1 MDLAWISVAAL
12 ALTVLVS
19 CTTRMNPGV
28 LAIALAWNIALWIA
42 PLLGLPL
49 GIKLV
54 LAGFPSELFLT
65 LTGVTLLFAQAQV
78 NGTLTRVAHVAVG
91 CCRGQA
97 GFIPF
102 VFFGLAATLSA
113 IGAGSVATAAL
124 MAPMAMA
131 AAANARIPAFL
142 MAIMVGHGAVAGG
155 MSPFAVTGIIA
166 NGLMDRM
173 NLPGHHWQTFFHNF
187 AANALVA
194 VTGYLAFGG
203 WRLIWRKPEADA
215 FGQNSLATELRSSRR
230 EEAHSFRA
238 GSRRPKAEL
247 SESLLTSAATHQE
260 DDAHE
265 NTSEDTHAKSESS
278 ARFRR
283 AHWVTLAVIALLIIG
298 VLVFKVHV
306 GMAAFAAA
314 ALLTML
320 GLADEKET
328 FRAVPWPVILMVC
341 GVTVLTSLLE
351 RTGGIDRVTGVIASV
366 SSQRSLPGV
375 MAFATGV
382 ISVYSSTSGVV
393 LPALLPAVPGLLEKI
408 GGGDPLALASSINI
422 GGNLVDVSPLS
433 TIGALCIACAAASED
448 RRVLFN
454 KVLAWGLSMSVVAA
468 VLCILLFGLR

>member
-19 CTTRMNPGV
+19 CTTRMNPGI
-28 LAIALAWNIALWIA
+28 LAVALAWIIAVWIS
-42 PLLGLPL
+42 PLLGQPL
-49 GIKLV
+49 GIKSV

-78 NGTLTRVAHVAVG
+78 NGTLNRVAHVAVG

-102 VFFGLAATLSA
+102 VFFGLATTLSA

-124 MAPMAMA
+124 VAPMAMA

-155 MSPFAVTGIIA
+155 MSPFAMTGIIA

-173 NLPGHHWQTFFHNF
+173 NLPGYHWHTFFHNF

-194 VTGYLAFGG
+194 VTGYLVFGG
-203 WRLIWRKPEADA
+203 WRLIWPKSEAEDS
-215 FGQNSLATELRSSRR
+215 GQNCLADEPCSIRR
-230 EEAHSFRA
+230 EGAHSFRTE
-238 GSRRPKAEL
+238 SRKPKAEINR
-247 SESLLTSAATHQE
+247 SLLTSAAPIQG
-260 DDAHE
+260 DDAGD
-265 NTSEDTHAKSESS
+265 NIAEDTQGKSESS
-278 ARFRR
+278 AGFQR
-283 AHWVTLAVIALLIIG
+283 AHWMTLAVIAALIIG
-298 VLVFKVHV
+298 VLVFQVHV

-314 ALLTML
+314 ALLTVL

-366 SSQRSLPGV
+366 SGPRSLPGV

-382 ISVYSSTSGVV
+382 VSVYSSTSGVV

-408 GGGDPLALASSINI
+408 GSGDPLALASSINI

-448 RRVLFN
+448 RRVLFH

-468 VLCILLFGLR
+468 VLCTLLFGLK